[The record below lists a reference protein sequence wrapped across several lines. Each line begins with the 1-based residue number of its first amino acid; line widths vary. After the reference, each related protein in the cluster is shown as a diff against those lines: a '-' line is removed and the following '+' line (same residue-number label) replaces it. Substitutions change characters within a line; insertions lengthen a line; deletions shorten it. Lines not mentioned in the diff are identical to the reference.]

1 VQAVLKGIST
11 ISGNRKRRIDELH
24 WNSVARSLHALLIP
38 TTGSQLC
45 SNNPA
50 GNLRKNGG
58 NSVNEDTDFGTLLP
72 NGGLTDEDVR
82 TALCRSK
89 DLGRMIAVH
98 GCAVLRASIPKVF
111 SVVQFLSSHRR
122 R

>member
-1 VQAVLKGIST
+1 V
-11 ISGNRKRRIDELH
+11 
-24 WNSVARSLHALLIP
+24 
-38 TTGSQLC
+38 
-45 SNNPA
+45 
-50 GNLRKNGG
+50 G

-82 TALCRSK
+82 TASCRNK

-98 GCAVLRASIPKVF
+98 GCAMLRASIPKVF